1 VRLFKALGRKG
12 LLSIYRK
19 YEAATFDGIALVD
32 WDGTPHFTT
41 VIANALRLIKE
52 NDPRRFHYVQRH
64 IRFIVNC
71 ARPFGGGAYFNDT
84 KACEFEFVAL
94 RSDDDIQFYTPWY
107 ACALVHEATHGRL
120 HSWGIPYTPDNRA
133 RIEKLCVTE
142 EQRFAK
148 CLVLSPRVSTWLQET
163 HVFDARRWERS
174 WNTTAW
180 KKFLLTMRRVRKRS
194 RRTRE
199 TDKT

>member
-1 VRLFKALGRKG
+1 MRLFKALGRKG

-107 ACALVHEATHGRL
+107 ACALVHEATHERL
-120 HSWGIPYTPDNRA
+120 HSCGIPYTPDNRA

-148 CLVLSPRVSTWLQET
+148 CLVLSPRVSTWLQER

>member
-12 LLSIYRK
+12 LLWIYRK
-19 YEAATFDGIALVD
+19 YKTATFAGIALVD
-32 WDGTPHFTT
+32 WEENPHFAT
-41 VIANALRLIKE
+41 VITDALKLIE
-52 NDPRRFHYVQRH
+52 QSDPRRFHRVQRQ
-64 IRFIVNC
+64 IRFIINC
-71 ARPFGGGAYFNDT
+71 TRPFGGGAYFSDT
-84 KACEFEFVAL
+84 KACEFEFVTL
-94 RSDDDIQFYTPWY
+94 RSEDELQFNIPWY
-107 ACALVHEATHGRL
+107 ACASVHEATHGRL

-148 CLVLSPRVSTWLQET
+148 CLLVSPRVSAWLQET

-174 WNTTAW
+174 WNTTTW

-194 RRTRE
+194 HKDHRKR
-199 TDKT
+199 